1 MSWTLVIN
9 NPLQFMFPSV
19 PGGPTSI
26 QRVHA
31 SSGSLLLSPIFTVA
45 SKGRGVPDTLCSR
58 RSLSSPTAGAD
69 LLVLTRNGQAQGC
82 LRAAEGSDP
91 GPDGTPEKRQCHR
104 HPALATWPQPEQGW
118 LGLLLARRTG
128 WVAFPTGPDHLGPAS
143 KKLTISTDGVMAEA
157 KDLGEA
163 AVEGLEALDL
173 KQVILNVITDP
184 TIVGTA
190 AAVAWCAGGLEAT
203 IKPVADSTGL
213 KKLSVA
219 LAGGSATSI
228 DIGSVTTTFP
238 HPASEPPQPKQA
250 GVMPTE
256 MLASAPAGLLG
267 SYCSTF
273 PSPCST
279 RALRSCST

>member
-1 MSWTLVIN
+1 M
-9 NPLQFMFPSV
+9 
-19 PGGPTSI
+19 
-26 QRVHA
+26 
-31 SSGSLLLSPIFTVA
+31 
-45 SKGRGVPDTLCSR
+45 
-58 RSLSSPTAGAD
+58 
-69 LLVLTRNGQAQGC
+69 
-82 LRAAEGSDP
+82 
-91 GPDGTPEKRQCHR
+91 
-104 HPALATWPQPEQGW
+104 
-118 LGLLLARRTG
+118 
-128 WVAFPTGPDHLGPAS
+128 AFPTGPDHLGPAS

-238 HPASEPPQPKQA
+238 PGQ
-250 GVMPTE
+250 
-256 MLASAPAGLLG
+256 
-267 SYCSTF
+267 
-273 PSPCST
+273 
-279 RALRSCST
+279 